1 MRTKSQKY
9 LVLVGIAIGSV
20 STYLY
25 QIFIARVLGP
35 VPYGLVASI
44 FAIMGVIGIVA
55 SGLSPISAKSTRS
68 NDVSGYSWKFK
79 TDLLFRTTLIAT
91 ILLAAAASAIAFS
104 AGQYIRL
111 GTLPLLLVSAY
122 IPLAAVFAI
131 AIGRLQGSN
140 RLVQMTWISTGSA
153 LLKLL
158 TVIPVYFL
166 ALGATGSILLAILS
180 AVFAVAASI
189 YVTKDLKSGNAI
201 IWERKSII
209 TIATLAAF
217 WTLSNSDL
225 VAVKV
230 LSTDEDAGIYAA
242 SVSLGRICVVLTMI
256 YVQYR
261 FARFLSTFENLK
273 SFDLKFIGNAML
285 PVLFLGAFFA
295 SMFYFAGGVLV
306 RSLYGNAFEQT
317 TTFLFLQAVLSILI
331 SVNFVALNLLII
343 AEAKYYFPLL
353 NAVLIA
359 TTFGY
364 LASGTESSTKFM
376 VILIANIVLFVG
388 FILILGR
395 KHKSANL

>member
-91 ILLAAAASAIAFS
+91 ILLAAVASTIAIS

-166 ALGATGSILLAILS
+166 TLGATGSILLAILS
-180 AVFAVAASI
+180 AVFAVAVSI

-201 IWERKSII
+201 IWEKKSIG

-261 FARFLSTFENLK
+261 FARFLSTFETFK

-343 AEAKYYFPLL
+343 AETRYYFPLL

-376 VILIANIVLFVG
+376 VILIANVVLFVG

-395 KHKSANL
+395 KDKSANL